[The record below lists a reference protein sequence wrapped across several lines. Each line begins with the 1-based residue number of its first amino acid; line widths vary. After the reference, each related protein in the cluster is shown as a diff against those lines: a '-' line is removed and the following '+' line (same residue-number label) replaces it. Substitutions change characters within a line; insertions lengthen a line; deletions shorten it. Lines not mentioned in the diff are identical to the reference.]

1 MLTFRQCIWKINV
14 RLLPLSH
21 QIIPTTM
28 CKSPTYI
35 INPSYNRLNH
45 HGYTELYAYGELVA
59 QGINHGNH
67 KPYWILRVY
76 REDFQGKTQKQL
88 DEDFQLFNPTTKK
101 YTSLIMAA
109 PCRKCDECLR
119 NRFTELLCR
128 SKFEYASDPLQE
140 LAFFTLTYA
149 PQYLP
154 QGQNVSREDIND
166 FRRRFSIYF
175 NRLCNKT
182 GEYETP
188 RMVIC
193 SEYGPAVDKLGRI
206 GKRRPHYHGFMF
218 LGNYRPSS
226 DLSPVEYYRK
236 LNEMFTKL
244 RSAVFR
250 AWHRCYSPAFDMQ
263 LAKHPLKT
271 LNYCTKYVL
280 KQQYKNAVPAGR
292 VDNFCSMPRGSRGGL
307 SAPFLHSETVT
318 LPSAHKPVY
327 SVSIDFRYWDESTNS
342 LSVQSELVSYP
353 RYLTEK
359 IFPTFSRINSSIIH
373 QKVQQY
379 EYKLR
384 NFRSLIDLN
393 AQCNREGF
401 VNRFRSDLR
410 KYEEAL
416 PHFVQSLLPSYSKKL
431 DLRDGQLRGHYCLQ
445 FRPTYSTPRAE
456 YESSAR
462 AANSVFFPQGLS
474 WSDPLGNGAEC
485 NGSTSVIYEFAPQR
499 TLSEQFDYE
508 TTLTSLRSD
517 LESLFSS
524 LTRALSSH
532 TISQGLAAQR
542 DHDLYKEPL
551 RLRQRVGRDNVVNQT
566 KLDSFF
572 RNVDNLTDFSYEHD
586 NANDAISARYKQYTD
601 TIAVLN
607 SFTNILS

>member
-1 MLTFRQCIWKINV
+1 
-14 RLLPLSH
+14 
-21 QIIPTTM
+21 M

-35 INPSYNRLNH
+35 INPSYNRLNN

-59 QGINHGNH
+59 QGINRGSS
-67 KPYWILRVY
+67 KPYWILHVY
-76 REDFQGKTQKQL
+76 HDDFQGKTQRQL
-88 DEDFQLFNPTTKK
+88 DEDFQLYNPTTKK
-101 YTSLIMAA
+101 FASLIMAA

-119 NRFTELLCR
+119 NRYSELLSR

-175 NRLCNKT
+175 NRICNKT

-188 RMVIC
+188 RMVVC
-193 SEYGPAVDKLGRI
+193 SEYGPAVDKLGRL

-236 LNEMFTKL
+236 LNEMFSKL

-280 KQQYKNAVPAGR
+280 KQQCKNAVPAGR
-292 VDNFCSMPRGSRGGL
+292 VDNFCSLPRGARGGL
-307 SAPFLHSETVT
+307 SAPFLHSEAAK
-318 LPSAHKPVY
+318 LPTAHKPSYRVCLN
-327 SVSIDFRYWDESTNS
+327 FRYWDECANT
-342 LSVQSELVSYP
+342 LSVESELVSYP
-353 RYLTEK
+353 RYIIDKL
-359 IFPTFSRINSSIIH
+359 FPTYSRINSSIIH
-373 QKVQQY
+373 QKVQHY
-379 EYKLR
+379 EYELR
-384 NFRSLIDLN
+384 KFRAL
-393 AQCNREGF
+393 
-401 VNRFRSDLR
+401 VNLHVDNDRKGPVDGFRSDLR

-416 PHFVQSLLPSYSKKL
+416 PRFVQSLLPSYAKKL
-431 DLRDGQLRGHYCLQ
+431 DLRDGQLRGFYSLQ
-445 FRPTYSTPRAE
+445 FRPTYSSPRAT
-456 YESSAR
+456 YESAAQR
-462 AANSVFFPQGLS
+462 ANSVFFPQQLS
-474 WSDPLGNGAEC
+474 WSDPLGDDDEC
-485 NGSTSVIYEFAPQR
+485 YGCSPVLCELAPQR

-508 TTLTSLRSD
+508 TTLTSLHCN
-517 LESLFSS
+517 LESLYAS
-524 LTRALSSH
+524 LTRALSSR
-532 TISQGLAAQR
+532 TILQGLAAQR

-551 RLRQRVGRDNVVNQT
+551 RLRQRARGDNVVNQT
-566 KLDSFF
+566 ELDSFY
-572 RNVDNLTDFSYEHD
+572 RDVNDLTDFSYEQD
-586 NANDAISARYKQYTD
+586 NANDAVSARYKQYTD